1 MLVPSFEHVRAG
13 FMPLLGRVMRSWK
26 IVVGLGAE
34 IPFGSVRGLRIPD
47 IHPAGV
53 ITSEY
58 VGKTSLG
65 PTSTTLPTG
74 YASLHSVRG
83 RGAYSEPDRHRKS

>member
-1 MLVPSFEHVRAG
+1 VLVPSFEHVRAG
-13 FMPLLGRVMRSWK
+13 FMPLLGRVMGSWK